1 MNKSGRI
8 DVEAILDDLYD
19 SEINPEMSWLWDG
32 GIDVKL
38 AGMKVKLGDQL
49 NC

>member
-1 MNKSGRI
+1 
-8 DVEAILDDLYD
+8 
-19 SEINPEMSWLWDG
+19 MSWLWDG